1 MSPITHPRSF
11 APQSGFT
18 LIEIMVGMV
27 IGLLATIVIMQ
38 VFSVFEAQKR
48 TTTGTADAQTNGSI
62 ALFDIT
68 RDLQIAGYP
77 FMPVE
82 NSAFE
87 CSTVTIDGTAGS
99 NHSSLSPVTITNGT
113 SDTVTIRYGDTAN
126 GGAPSTITALVGN
139 DVTVGSN
146 LGCTPGGRTLVIN
159 GTACAFSIASAVSA
173 SSAPPATVTLA
184 NTNIAAVDA
193 NLSCLGNWNT
203 IIYAVN
209 NGNLERNGL
218 PAIPEV
224 VNIQAQYGV
233 SDTPTSNQVTAWV
246 DPTGTWLNPTIGDRN
261 RIKAV
266 RIAVV
271 SRNAKMEPT
280 NVTAACSSTTGAAPS
295 GLCAWEGTAAS
306 PAPTIFLGA
315 DANWM
320 RYRYRV
326 FDTIIPLRNIIWA
339 RGTL

>member
-1 MSPITHPRSF
+1 MRANKNLHSLT
-11 APQSGFT
+11 PQTGFT

-68 RDLQIAGYP
+68 RDLQMAGYP
-77 FMPVE
+77 FMPIE
-82 NSAFE
+82 DSAFE
-87 CSTVTIDGTAGS
+87 CSAVTIDGTAGF

-113 SDTVTIRYGDTAN
+113 SDTLTIRYGDAAS

-146 LGCTPGGRTLVIN
+146 LGCSTGGRTLVIN
-159 GTACAFSIASAVSA
+159 GSTCAFSIASGVSA

-184 NTNIAAVDA
+184 NTSVAAVDA
-193 NLSCLGNWNT
+193 NLSCIGNWNT
-203 IIYAVN
+203 VTYAVN
-209 NGNLERNGL
+209 NGNLERGGQ

-224 VNIQAQYGV
+224 VNLQAQYGV
-233 SDTPTSNQVTAWV
+233 SDTPNSNQVTAWV
-246 DPTGTWLNPTIGDRN
+246 DPTGTWLTPTIADRN
-261 RIKAV
+261 RIKAI

-271 SRNAKMEPT
+271 ARNSKMEPS
-280 NVTAACSSTTGAAPS
+280 NVTGDCSTTTGAAPT

-315 DANWM
+315 DANWK

-326 FDTIIPLRNIIWA
+326 FETIIPLRNVIWA
-339 RGTL
+339 KGTL